1 MARILL
7 IENEPALQLLYTVE
21 LQSMGHDVQCLS
33 DGRAAFAQMDHFRPH
48 MIIMDIVMPKGDG
61 LELLNRLTAYPYD
74 IPVIIHSS
82 HLSYPNDSTVLAA
95 EAFVLKSSD
104 LTAFKTTID
113 KVLKEHTHDA

>member
-1 MARILL
+1 MAMILL
-7 IENEPALQLLYTVE
+7 IENEPALQILYTVE
-21 LQSMGHDVQCLS
+21 LQSMGHDVRCLS
-33 DGRAAFAQMDHFRPH
+33 DGRTAFAQMGLLRPH
-48 MIIMDIVMPKGDG
+48 LIIMDIVMPQGDG
-61 LELLNRLTAYPYD
+61 LELLNRLTAHHYN

-82 HLSYPNDSTVLAA
+82 HPSYQNDLIVLAA